1 MMKKQITGLLFLF
14 ILITGCL
21 TTPEP
26 EQPIRVELLF
36 QVEELGE
43 LFEFEEDSLVV
54 HEFKFAVDRFS
65 LFGEDDL
72 ELGSS
77 DRVDSMIFFYREDMS
92 NKNLVLGVNLGFQDV
107 DRFDGYEM
115 FLRPVEVNSN
125 IDDRD
130 FFGSEETYSFVA
142 IGEFNGEEFIYNS
155 SLSFDKFQEFSTIQ
169 VSQDSETLIIDK
181 SIVVSDIFIDDSEQR
196 IIDPTDPDNESLI
209 NNNFEENLKIEGYSL
224 TRFVDVD

>member
-43 LFEFEEDSLVV
+43 TFEYGDDSIVIN
-54 HEFKFAVDRFS
+54 EFKFAVDRFS
-65 LFGEDDL
+65 IFGEDDL

-77 DRVDSMIFFYREDMS
+77 DRIDSMIFFYREEMS
-92 NKNLVLGVNLGFQDV
+92 NKNLVLGVELGFQEV
-107 DRFDGYEM
+107 DRFNGYEM
-115 FLRPVEVNSN
+115 FLRPVEELSN
-125 IDDRD
+125 VDDRD
-130 FFGSEETYSFVA
+130 FFGSEENYSVIA

-155 SLSFDKFQEFSTIQ
+155 TLSFDKFQDFSTIQ
-169 VSQDSETLIIDK
+169 VGQDSETLIIDK
-181 SIVVSDIFIDDSEQR
+181 SIIISDLFIDDSEER
-196 IIDPTDPDNESLI
+196 IIDPTDPDNEALI
-209 NNNFEENLKIEGYSL
+209 NSNFEEKLTIEGYSL
-224 TRFVDVD
+224 SRFVDID